1 MSRVRIKMCGL
12 TRLVDAEAAVDAG
25 VDALGFIFHAE
36 SPRNIVP
43 EQARNIIERLPPF
56 VDTVGVFVDKKRK
69 DVQEIIQYCGLNYA
83 QLHGEE
89 SPKYCERLARFAAP
103 CRVLK
108 AFRVAPGLAPGNI
121 RPYDAHVRGYLLDT
135 YHEQMVGGTG
145 EIFDWKLIKNLHLQ
159 RPLLLAGGLNPEN
172 IYDALTAVRPYAVDV
187 NSGLEKKPG
196 VKDSNLIQTFVDRV
210 RAFERDELGT
220 IQS

>member
-1 MSRVRIKMCGL
+1 MCGV
-12 TRLVDAEAAVDAG
+12 TRLVDAEAAVNAG
-25 VDALGFIFHAE
+25 VDALGFIFHAK
-36 SPRNIVP
+36 SPRNIDP

-56 VDTVGVFVDKKRK
+56 VDTVGVFVDKKHK

-108 AFRVAPGLAPGNI
+108 AFRAAPGLAPGNI
-121 RPYDAHVRGYLLDT
+121 RPYDAYVRGYLLDT
-135 YHEQMVGGTG
+135 YNEQMAGGTG
-145 EIFDWKLIKNLHLQ
+145 EIFDWKLIENLRLQ
-159 RPLLLAGGLNPEN
+159 RPLLLAGGLNSAN
-172 IYDALTAVRPYAVDV
+172 ILAALTAVRPYAVDV

-196 VKDSNLIQTFVDRV
+196 VKDSKLIQTFVQQV
-210 RAFERDELGT
+210 RAFERDKFEKIG
-220 IQS
+220 S